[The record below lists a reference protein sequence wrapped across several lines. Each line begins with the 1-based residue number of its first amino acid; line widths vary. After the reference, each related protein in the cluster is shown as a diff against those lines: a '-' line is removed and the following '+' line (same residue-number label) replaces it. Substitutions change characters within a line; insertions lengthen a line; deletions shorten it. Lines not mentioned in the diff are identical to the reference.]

1 MYRIIAFTHT
11 EKLLASKAYSYEN
24 MVKLAIKANEDPAIK
39 SMFIVDEMHKDCLSS
54 SMFSNE
60 LQCSDKI
67 KWISQKEFE
76 RIHSIIQ
83 EGFDALVKALK

>member
-11 EKLLASKAYSYEN
+11 EKLLEKRSDSYEN
-24 MVKLAIKANEDPAIK
+24 MVKLAIKTNADDDIK
-39 SMFIVDEMHKDCLSS
+39 SMLIVDEIHNACLSR

-67 KWISQKEFE
+67 KWMSEKEFE
-76 RIHSIIQ
+76 RIHNSIK
-83 EGFDALVKALK
+83 EGFDGLLKVLK

>member
-24 MVKLAIKANEDPAIK
+24 MVKLAIKANADDDIK
-39 SMFIVDEMHKDCLSS
+39 SMLIVDETHKACLSR
-54 SMFSNE
+54 SMFCNE

-67 KWISQKEFE
+67 KWMSEKEFE
-76 RIHSIIQ
+76 RIHNSIK
-83 EGFDALVKALK
+83 EGFDAIVEVLK

>member
-11 EKLLASKAYSYEN
+11 EKLLETKAPSYEN
-24 MVKLAIKANEDPAIK
+24 MVELAIEANADDDIK
-39 SMFIVDEMHKDCLSS
+39 SMLIVDEIHKACLSR
-54 SMFSNE
+54 SMFCNE

-67 KWISQKEFE
+67 KWVSQKEFE

-83 EGFDALVKALK
+83 EGFNALVKALK